1 MSSLTAAEKINLYK
15 TMLLIR
21 RTEERLKDIFAQ
33 GLIPGFI
40 HLSIGQEGVAAGV
53 CLNLRKDDYILS
65 THRGHG
71 HALAKGIELKS
82 LMTELFGKTGGCC
95 GGRSGSMHLAD
106 REVGIMGSN
115 GIVGGGIPIAVG
127 VAFACKYK
135 GSYQVTVCFFGEGA
149 TSEGAFHEALN
160 LASLWN
166 LPVLFCCEANGWAEF
181 TPFEVHLKPKNV
193 AERAAAYGIE
203 AKIIDGDNVIEVYNT
218 ARGLVEKIRQGG
230 GPILLECKTH
240 RWEGHFAGDPQ
251 RYRSPE
257 ELQEIKKYCPLERL
271 KNDLLESEKVSNQE
285 LKKIEESVAEQ
296 IDRAVK
302 YAMDRSLPRDD
313 ELFRYV
319 YSGLF
324 EGGEKQ

>member
-1 MSSLTAAEKINLYK
+1 MSNLTTAEKINLYK
-15 TMLLIR
+15 TVLLIR

-71 HALAKGIELKS
+71 HALAKGIELKR
-82 LMTELFGKTGGCC
+82 LMAELFGKTGGCC

-106 REVGIMGSN
+106 REIGLLGSN

-135 GSYQVTVCFFGEGA
+135 GTDQVTVCFFGEGA

-160 LASLWN
+160 LASLWD

-181 TPFEVHLKPKNV
+181 TPSEVHFKLKNV
-193 AERAAAYGIE
+193 ADRAGAYGIE
-203 AKIIDGDNVIEVYNT
+203 AKVVDGDNVLEVYTT
-218 ARGLVEKIRQGG
+218 ARELVGKIRQGG
-230 GPILLECKTH
+230 GPVLLECKTH

-257 ELQEIKKYCPLERL
+257 ELQEVKKYCPLERL
-271 KNDLLESEKVSNQE
+271 KKDLLEKEAVPARE
-285 LKKIEESVAEQ
+285 LQKIEEIVAEQ
-296 IDRAVK
+296 LAQAVK
-302 YAMDRSLPRDD
+302 YAQDSPLPGED
-313 ELFRYV
+313 ELLRYV
-319 YSGLF
+319 YCGHF
-324 EGGEKQ
+324 EGGERR